1 MSPNDNTGEPKIV
14 ESPINLNSVTI
25 RIVDLP
31 VYKEVYLRMTK
42 ELSHKV
48 CIVTGGSSGI
58 GLATAARF
66 VKEGYRVSICGRR
79 SEALNKA
86 VSQLGN
92 PESVVSVCG
101 DIGQASTRQELVK
114 QTLEKFGRID
124 VLVNNAGAAPLGDF
138 ATIDEGTFDSVLDTN
153 VKAVFS
159 LTQSIW
165 PILLNNG
172 GGSVVNISSM
182 AAIDP
187 FPGFSIYGA
196 SKAWIELF
204 SKAIAGEGTDHSIRV
219 CCIRP
224 GAVETDLLRGLF
236 PDFPA
241 DQCVSPK
248 EIADRVW
255 ACVSDPENHPSGEA
269 FTVSK

>member
-1 MSPNDNTGEPKIV
+1 MTE
-14 ESPINLNSVTI
+14 ESSQ
-25 RIVDLP
+25 
-31 VYKEVYLRMTK
+31 
-42 ELSHKV
+42 KV

-58 GLATAARF
+58 GLATAIRF
-66 VKEGYRVSICGRR
+66 VKEGYRVAICGRR
-79 SEALNKA
+79 SDALNEA
-86 VSQLGN
+86 VSQLGSR
-92 PESVVSVCG
+92 ESVVSVCG
-101 DIGQASTRQELVK
+101 DIGQAKTRQELVQ
-114 QTLEKFGRID
+114 QTLKHFGRID

-138 ATIDEGTFDSVLDTN
+138 AAIDESTFDSVLSTN

-159 LTQSIW
+159 LTQSVW
-165 PILLNNG
+165 PNLLENG

-196 SKAWIELF
+196 SKAWVELF
-204 SKAIAGEGTDHSIRV
+204 SKAIAAEGTDHSIRV
-219 CCIRP
+219 CCVRP

-241 DQCVSPK
+241 DQCVSPE
-248 EIADRVW
+248 EIAGKVW

-269 FTVSK
+269 FTVSQ